1 MKTRILSLSWLLSS
15 FFAVAVQASPIFQNF
30 GQFDPYTGGGSGIP
44 NDAVAWS
51 QFDFGQQTLTMA
63 LTATERYCTD
73 PVANDGAGTFTAMAG
88 INAVNCSNAATT
100 PGANWNFGLYLAID
114 GNITFSDFFADLAQ
128 ANQLLILRF
137 NYDTDPSAAISF
149 GTIDIA
155 AWALAEAGD
164 SNVFQT
170 SQNMHFSWLDNP
182 LYVVPPAIDFDPNSA
197 GSYNLRMTAS
207 TMVEDGAGNPNS
219 IAVLLESLAIDVNVV
234 STDVSAPANIGLFSL
249 ALLGGA
255 LLRRRQLKVK

>member
-1 MKTRILSLSWLLSS
+1 
-15 FFAVAVQASPIFQNF
+15 
-30 GQFDPYTGGGSGIP
+30 
-44 NDAVAWS
+44 
-51 QFDFGQQTLTMA
+51 
-63 LTATERYCTD
+63 
-73 PVANDGAGTFTAMAG
+73 
-88 INAVNCSNAATT
+88 
-100 PGANWNFGLYLAID
+100 
-114 GNITFSDFFADLAQ
+114 
-128 ANQLLILRF
+128 
-137 NYDTDPSAAISF
+137 
-149 GTIDIA
+149 
-155 AWALAEAGD
+155 
-164 SNVFQT
+164 
-170 SQNMHFSWLDNP
+170 